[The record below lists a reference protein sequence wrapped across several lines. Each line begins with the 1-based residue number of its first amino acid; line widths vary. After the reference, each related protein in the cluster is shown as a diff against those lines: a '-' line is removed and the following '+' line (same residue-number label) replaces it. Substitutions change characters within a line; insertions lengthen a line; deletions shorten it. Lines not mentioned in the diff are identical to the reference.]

1 VPLCTSELLTLI
13 LQINLCYQLFVPFL
27 GVPLGPLGEIGA
39 ITAAYL
45 MSRVI
50 PDIGPVRR
58 RALPLARD
66 DILPAILP
74 ARVVLLSRKTSH
86 DSETTRRPGSQGCP
100 AAAARRQ
107 KSKQTNQEG
116 ETR

>member
-1 VPLCTSELLTLI
+1 
-13 LQINLCYQLFVPFL
+13 
-27 GVPLGPLGEIGA
+27 LGEIGA

-86 DSETTRRPGSQGCP
+86 DGENDASTAQPGMPGCSG
-100 AAAARRQ
+100 RTQ
-107 KSKQTNQEG
+107 QSKQTHQEG